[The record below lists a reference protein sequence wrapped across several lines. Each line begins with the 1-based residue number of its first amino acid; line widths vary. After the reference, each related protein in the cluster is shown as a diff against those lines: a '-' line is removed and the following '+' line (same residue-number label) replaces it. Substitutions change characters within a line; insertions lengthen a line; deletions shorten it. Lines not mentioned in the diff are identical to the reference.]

1 MSGDRGKA
9 DSHNTY
15 TVTQNGNERKI
26 GETPTKCC
34 KPFPKQD
41 NDGKH
46 QEGFNP
52 DRHDIR
58 RRTDIQQVTKEKNG
72 EDDVARRA
80 CLVLRGSLSDV
91 DAPDKYVSYNKGD
104 GDGEE
109 GVRNADGK

>member
-1 MSGDRGKA
+1 M
-9 DSHNTY
+9 
-15 TVTQNGNERKI
+15 
-26 GETPTKCC
+26 
-34 KPFPKQD
+34 
-41 NDGKH
+41 
-46 QEGFNP
+46 
-52 DRHDIR
+52 
-58 RRTDIQQVTKEKNG
+58 TKEKNG